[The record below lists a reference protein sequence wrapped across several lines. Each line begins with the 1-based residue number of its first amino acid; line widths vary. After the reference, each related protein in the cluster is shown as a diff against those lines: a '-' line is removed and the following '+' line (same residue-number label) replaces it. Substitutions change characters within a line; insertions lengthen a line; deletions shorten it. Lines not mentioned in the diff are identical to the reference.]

1 MALIRAVERKD
12 IPAVCR
18 LYERVFRSGT
28 VDLPPQLLGYFERTL
43 FDCPWAD
50 PSIPTL
56 VYEDSNGEIV
66 GFIGSHVRRLRMDG
80 RPIRMA
86 CSGPLVAAPE
96 VRHRGVGALLLR
108 RYLAGPQDITITD
121 GATDTV
127 RRIEVGLGGQA
138 LAHASIAWTKVFR
151 PGAASAS
158 WMSHHDRWPMLARLV
173 GLGAPILDAAAR
185 VLDAAAPGRL
195 RRRAGLVPPQPNAEA
210 APLTV
215 DALLE
220 QLGNAAGT
228 LRVHPDY
235 DAEYLHWL
243 FSELEAVDVRGVPV
257 RHLVYDRSG
266 RVAGWYVYFLAPGGI
281 GQVLQV
287 AAPNGNP
294 DLVLDHLFWHA
305 ANGGAAA
312 VQGRLE
318 PVLLGPLRNHW
329 CLLSRSQLALVH
341 TEDQLLLGLLG
352 SPKSLLTRLE
362 GEWWMGY
369 GELWREGSRPTTAR
383 TVSRDERLPARDR

>member
-1 MALIRAVERKD
+1 MSPIRPLERED

-28 VDLPPQLLGYFERTL
+28 VDPPPQLLGYFERM
-43 FDCPWAD
+43 FIDCPWMD
-50 PSIPTL
+50 PSIPSL
-56 VYEDSNGEIV
+56 VYVDSDGEIV
-66 GFIGSHVRRLRMDG
+66 GFIGSQVRRLRMDG
-80 RPIRMA
+80 RPIRMG
-86 CSGPLVAAPE
+86 CSGPLVATPE
-96 VRHRGVGALLLR
+96 ARNRGIGALLLR

-121 GATDTV
+121 AATDTV
-127 RRIEVGLGGQA
+127 WRMEVGLGGQA
-138 LAHASIAWTKVFR
+138 LAHASIGWTKVFR
-151 PGAASAS
+151 PAAASAS
-158 WMSHHDRWPMLARLV
+158 WLSHRDRWPMLARLV
-173 GLGAPILDAAAR
+173 GLVAPVLDAAAR
-185 VLDAAAPGRL
+185 VLDSAAPGRL
-195 RRRAGLVPPQPNAEA
+195 RRRAGLAPAQPDAQA

-220 QLGNAAGT
+220 QMGNAART

-235 DAEYLHWL
+235 DPEYLHWL

-257 RHLVYDRSG
+257 GHLVYDPSG
-266 RVAGWYVYFLAPGGI
+266 RVAGWYVYYLASGGI
-281 GQVLQV
+281 AQVLQV

-318 PVLLGPLRNHW
+318 PALLGPLRRHW

-341 TEDQLLLGLLG
+341 TEDQLLLGLLS

-362 GEWWMGY
+362 GEWWMGHRL
-369 GELWREGSRPTTAR
+369 LWRGDGHSTSGNRTA
-383 TVSRDERLPARDR
+383 VAR